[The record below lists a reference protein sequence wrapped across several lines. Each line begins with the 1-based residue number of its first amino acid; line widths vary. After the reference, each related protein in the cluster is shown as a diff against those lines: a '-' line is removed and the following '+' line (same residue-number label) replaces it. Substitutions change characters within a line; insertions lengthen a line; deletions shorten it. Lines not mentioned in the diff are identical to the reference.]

1 MLEKINSPEDLKTLS
16 IVEKTKLAEEIRK
29 YILEVV
35 SENGG
40 HLASNLGVVELTIAL
55 HSIFNVPED
64 KIVWDV
70 GHQTYVHKIL
80 TGRKEQLKTL
90 RKLNGIAGFPKTKES
105 ETDCFNTGH
114 SSTSISVALGMARA
128 RDIEGKNNAVIA
140 VIGDGALT
148 GGMAIEALNDAG
160 YSKSKITVIL
170 NDNEMSIS
178 KNVGGLNMFLS
189 KLRTKKLYTKSNIS
203 AKKIILK
210 VPVVGKPFVKL
221 VQRAKRSIKQL
232 IIPKMF
238 FEDIGFTYLGPVD
251 GHNIQ
256 ELENILR
263 LSKQVD
269 APVLI
274 HVLTKKGKGYEIAE
288 KNPDKFHATSPF
300 DIETG
305 KSKKEKSKDYSKVFG
320 EKLIELAENNDKIVA
335 ITASMK
341 DGTGLTE
348 FQKKF
353 PKRFFDIGIAE
364 QHAVGLA
371 AGMAKAGMIPVVPIY
386 SSFYQRAY
394 DQVIH
399 DVAIQNLHVVMC
411 VDRAGVVGAD
421 GETHQGV
428 FDMAFFRL
436 VPNLTIM
443 APKNFKELEDMLELA
458 VSMDSPVVIR
468 YPRGGEEKQPLEDV
482 KPLEIGKAEIL
493 KSGKD
498 ITIVAI
504 GKMVAKAMK
513 VADILSKEN
522 IQAEVINARFLKPL
536 DKETIISSLLK
547 TKNLI
552 TIEDGTIIGG
562 LASAVDEIIV
572 SRMDLINVNLKNYAY
587 PDVYIQHGSV
597 EELEKIYGLDI
608 ESIAE
613 GAKDI
618 LSENRNANKVLE
630 KMENLKIIKE
640 DMKGNIEGIKESLK
654 GNIKELK
661 ESLEQQNDDV
671 LERKLI

>member
-1 MLEKINSPEDLKTLS
+1 MLEKINSQQDLKKLTLE
-16 IVEKTKLAEEIRK
+16 EKKILAQEIRE
-29 YILEVV
+29 YILDIV
-35 SENGG
+35 SKNGG

-55 HSIFNVPED
+55 HSVFDVPKD

-80 TGRKEQLKTL
+80 TGRKEELKTL
-90 RKLNGIAGFPKTKES
+90 RKLDGIAGFPKTNES
-105 ETDCFNTGH
+105 ESDCFNTGH
-114 SSTSISVALGMARA
+114 SSTSISAALGMARA
-128 RDIEGKNNAVIA
+128 RDIKNEHNSVLA

-160 YSKSKITVIL
+160 YSRSKITVIL

-189 KLRTKKLYTKSNIS
+189 KLRTKKLYTKSNVS

-210 VPVVGKPFVKL
+210 IPVVGRPFVRL

-269 APVLI
+269 TPVLI

-288 KNPDKFHATSPF
+288 KNPDKFHSISPF
-300 DIETG
+300 NIETG
-305 KSKKEKSKDYSKVFG
+305 ETKKAKSKDYSAVFG
-320 EKLIELAENNDKIVA
+320 EKLVSLAEKNDKIVA

-341 DGTGLTE
+341 DGTGLTK
-348 FQKKF
+348 FQKQF

-399 DVAIQNLHVVMC
+399 DVAIQNLPVIMC
-411 VDRAGVVGAD
+411 VDRAGIVGAD
-421 GETHQGV
+421 GETHQGLL
-428 FDMAFFRL
+428 DMAFFRL

-443 APKNFKELEDMLELA
+443 APKNFKELEQMLEFA
-458 VSMDSPVVIR
+458 VNLNKPVVIR
-468 YPRGGEEKQPLEDV
+468 YPRGGEDSIDINTN
-482 KPLEIGKAEIL
+482 LEIREGKAEIL
-493 KSGKD
+493 KDGTD

-504 GKMVAKAMK
+504 GKMVSKAYRI
-513 VADILSKEN
+513 ADKLKQNN
-522 IQAEVINARFLKPL
+522 IDAQVINARFLKPF
-536 DKETIISSLLK
+536 DNNTVKNAIEK
-547 TKNLI
+547 TKAVV
-552 TIEDGTIIGG
+552 TIEDGTIING
-562 LASAVDEIIV
+562 LATTVNELII
-572 SRMDLINVNLKNYAY
+572 NENLLGIKIKNFAY
-587 PDVYIQHGSV
+587 PDIYVKHGSV
-597 EELEKIYGLDI
+597 EELEKIYGLD
-608 ESIAE
+608 E
-613 GAKDI
+613 
-618 LSENRNANKVLE
+618 ENITEKIE
-630 KMENLKIIKE
+630 KMLKDE
-640 DMKGNIEGIKESLK
+640 
-654 GNIKELK
+654 
-661 ESLEQQNDDV
+661 V
-671 LERKLI
+671 LV